1 MTQLPAGTVTFLFT
15 DVEGST
21 DLLRRLRDEYGDAL
35 ELHRQLVREAVARRD
50 GAEVDTQGDSFFF
63 AFRRAADAVQAAIDT
78 QKALAEHEWPDGA
91 IVRVRMGLHS
101 GAARLEHG
109 RYHGLSVHR
118 AARISSVAHGGQV
131 LLSESTRALLADE
144 EELHEIGFH
153 DLGSLALKGF
163 DRPIRVYRLL
173 APGLPEVDR
182 QPRARARMRRW
193 PLVALAGAVV
203 AGAVVAVALV
213 IGLDG
218 GDGPVRVLAD
228 SVAVIDSE
236 TGTVRTAVAVGRA
249 PGSITLDASAAWV
262 ANRGSDTIT
271 RIDDRTHATST
282 IGGFQS
288 GLRDLAAGAGAV
300 WATESTA
307 GLAKVDVSTQT
318 ASSPVPLLSPSG
330 LAYSAD
336 GVAYGYGSVWVG
348 GGLPSGLELLRVDP
362 ATGRVARVRVGP
374 PSRHTIA
381 VGQGGVWVSDL
392 LANTVVEFDPKTLRV
407 LRRIS
412 IGSPAAVAVGGES
425 VWVAGAND
433 GAVWR
438 LHRRNGY
445 RARTQIP
452 VGGDPVAIAFGQGAA
467 WTALADGTVARIDAA
482 GETVRRTRVAS
493 TLNAITVGVGA
504 VWAVAGPVDFL

>member
-144 EELHEIGFH
+144 EELHGIGFH

-182 QPRARARMRRW
+182 HPRARARMRRW
-193 PLVALAGAVV
+193 PLVALVGAVV

-218 GDGPVRVLAD
+218 GDGPVRVPAD

-236 TGTVRTAVAVGRA
+236 TGTVRAAVPVGRA

-288 GLRDLAAGAGAV
+288 GLHDLAAGAGAV

-307 GLAKVDVSTQT
+307 GLAKVNVSTQT
-318 ASSPVPLLSPSG
+318 ASSAVPLLSPERSWRTPRTESRTATARSG
-330 LAYSAD
+330 S
-336 GVAYGYGSVWVG
+336 GVAS
-348 GGLPSGLELLRVDP
+348 
-362 ATGRVARVRVGP
+362 RVGWSSCGWIQRP
-374 PSRHTIA
+374 GASRGYAWAPLSRHTIA

-412 IGSPAAVAVGGES
+412 VGSPGRGRGRRGLGLGGRCERSERCGGCIRGTAIAPGLRFRWEAIPSRSRSVEAPPGRRSPMEPWRESTRPGKPSVAPGS
-425 VWVAGAND
+425 
-433 GAVWR
+433 
-438 LHRRNGY
+438 HRR
-445 RARTQIP
+445 
-452 VGGDPVAIAFGQGAA
+452 
-467 WTALADGTVARIDAA
+467 
-482 GETVRRTRVAS
+482 
-493 TLNAITVGVGA
+493 
-504 VWAVAGPVDFL
+504 

>member
-35 ELHRQLVREAVARRD
+35 EMHRQLVREAVARRD

-78 QKALAEHEWPDGA
+78 QKALSEHKWPDEVV
-91 IVRVRMGLHS
+91 VRVRMGLHS

-144 EELHEIGFH
+144 EELNEVGFH
-153 DLGSLALKGF
+153 DLGLLTLKGF

-193 PLVALAGAVV
+193 PLVALVGAVV
-203 AGAVVAVALV
+203 AGAVAAVALAM
-213 IGLDG
+213 GLDG
-218 GDGPVRVLAD
+218 GDRPVSVPAD
-228 SVAVIDSE
+228 SVAVIDSK
-236 TGTVRTAVAVGRA
+236 TGTVRTAVPVGRA

-288 GLRDLAAGAGAV
+288 GLYELAAGSGAV

-307 GLAKVDVSTQT
+307 GLAKVNVSTQT
-318 ASSPVPLLSPSG
+318 ASSAVPLISRSG
-330 LAYSAD
+330 VAYSAE
-336 GVAYGYGSVWVG
+336 GIAYGYGSVWVG

-362 ATGRVARVRVGP
+362 NDRARREGPVPGPSRGIRSPSGRVASGSVTCLRTPSSSSIRRRCASCVGSASAPRPRSRWAGARSGWPVRTIERCGGSIRGTAIAP
-374 PSRHTIA
+374 GLRFRWEAIPSRSRSVAAPPGRRSPMEPWRESTRSGKPS
-381 VGQGGVWVSDL
+381 VGS
-392 LANTVVEFDPKTLRV
+392 
-407 LRRIS
+407 
-412 IGSPAAVAVGGES
+412 GS
-425 VWVAGAND
+425 
-433 GAVWR
+433 
-438 LHRRNGY
+438 HRR
-445 RARTQIP
+445 
-452 VGGDPVAIAFGQGAA
+452 
-467 WTALADGTVARIDAA
+467 
-482 GETVRRTRVAS
+482 
-493 TLNAITVGVGA
+493 
-504 VWAVAGPVDFL
+504 